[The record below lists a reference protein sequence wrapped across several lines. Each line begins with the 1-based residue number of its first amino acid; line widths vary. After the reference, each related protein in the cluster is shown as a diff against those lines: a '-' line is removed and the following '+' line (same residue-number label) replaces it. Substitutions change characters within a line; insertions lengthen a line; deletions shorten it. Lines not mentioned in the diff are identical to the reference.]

1 MSLSPTRLF
10 YQFAGVHS
18 LLIGLLPFYLPAL
31 MWQNGLTLADI
42 CWFVALNGAGYLLT
56 LYVWDRIRQRLGWRR
71 VIAVSFILELAVV
84 ASIVADNSLSAI
96 HLIALLNGA
105 YGCFFWMS
113 QRLLFV
119 QCTDSHN
126 TGNKFGN
133 FQIVVMIL
141 LKVGILAGGYLW
153 EMWGAAS
160 VFWVTLG
167 LVFPVV
173 LYHLCSHLPADL
185 NASIEPPLGLK
196 SMMTYRDKN
205 RSRLVFFGDGLF
217 LFAESYLWV
226 ITLYFISGQDLSML
240 GVLVVSL
247 SILLAILYYVIKNT
261 LDHLN
266 PPRVY
271 FLAVFGYC
279 LSWLLRGLVDAD
291 GDDLWIYPMI
301 VVIGFFTAF
310 FRLAFNKRF
319 FDLSKQK
326 KTHDYIVLK
335 SYYSQLGVCVF
346 YSLMGMAVM
355 ILSGSLLSPV
365 SIPLLSCLKDP
376 VAILQW
382 CYWALTPAA
391 LIYLLYR
398 TTGAQIG
405 GEPEDE
411 LGDKD
416 VQAMPIQVKTERE
429 KTAS

>member
-1 MSLSPTRLF
+1 VSLSPTRLF
-10 YQFAGVHS
+10 YQFSGVHS

-42 CWFVALNGAGYLLT
+42 CWFVALNGVGYLLT
-56 LYVWDRIRQRLGWRR
+56 LYAWDRIRQRLGWSKM
-71 VIAVSFILELAVV
+71 IAVSFILELAVV
-84 ASIVADNSLSAI
+84 GSIVADNSLQSI

-119 QCTDSHN
+119 QCTASHN
-126 TGNKFGN
+126 TGKKFGN
-133 FQIVVMIL
+133 VQIVVMIL

-167 LVFPVV
+167 LVVPAV
-173 LYHLCSHLPADL
+173 LYHLCTRLPAGM
-185 NASIEPPLGLK
+185 NAPVESPLTLK

-205 RSRLVFFGDGLF
+205 CSRLVFFADGLF
-217 LFAESYLWV
+217 LFAESYFWV
-226 ITLYFISGQDLSML
+226 ISLYFISGQDLSML
-240 GVLVVSL
+240 GVLVVFLSL
-247 SILLAILYYVIKNT
+247 LLAILFYVIKNT

-266 PPRVY
+266 PNRVY
-271 FLAVFGYC
+271 VLAVFGYC

-291 GDDLWIYPMI
+291 GADLWIYPMI
-301 VVIGFFTAF
+301 VVISFFTAF

-326 KTHDYIVLK
+326 MTHDYIVMK

-346 YSLMGMAVM
+346 YGLMGIGLAV
-355 ILSGSLLSPV
+355 ILLPSSLSNSVLN
-365 SIPLLSCLKDP
+365 DP

-382 CYWALTPAA
+382 CYWILTPAT

-398 TTGAQIG
+398 TTGAESIAGNSNQAAVIPLET
-405 GEPEDE
+405 EP
-411 LGDKD
+411 
-416 VQAMPIQVKTERE
+416 E
-429 KTAS
+429 KTAN

>member
-1 MSLSPTRLF
+1 MILSPTRLF
-10 YQFAGVHS
+10 YQFSGAHS

-56 LYVWDRIRQRLGWRR
+56 LYVWDRIRQRLGWSK

-84 ASIVADNSLSAI
+84 GSIVADNSLSAI

-119 QCTDSHN
+119 QCTGSNN
-126 TGNKFGN
+126 TGKKFGN
-133 FQIVVMIL
+133 FQIVVMVL

-167 LVFPVV
+167 LVIPVAI
-173 LYHLCSHLPADL
+173 YHLCIHLPEDL
-185 NASIEPPLGLK
+185 NASTEPPLALK
-196 SMMTYRDKN
+196 SVMTYRDKN
-205 RSRLVFFGDGLF
+205 RSRLVFFADGLF
-217 LFAESYLWV
+217 LFAESYFWV
-226 ITLYFISGQDLSML
+226 ITLYFISGQNLSML

-247 SILLAILYYVIKNT
+247 SILLAALFYIIKNT

-266 PPRVY
+266 PQRAY
-271 FLAVFGYC
+271 RLAVFGYC
-279 LSWLLRGLVDAD
+279 MSWLLRGLVDAD
-291 GDDLWIYPMI
+291 GGDLWIYPMI

-326 KTHDYIVLK
+326 DTHDYIVVK
-335 SYYSQLGVCVF
+335 SYYSQLGVCFF
-346 YSLMGMAVM
+346 YGLMGIAVAVT
-355 ILSGSLLSPV
+355 ISSGSVSSSPV
-365 SIPLLSCLKDP
+365 L
-376 VAILQW
+376 ILQW

-391 LIYLLYR
+391 LIYLYYR
-398 TTGAQIG
+398 TTGV
-405 GEPEDE
+405 ET
-411 LGDKD
+411 
-416 VQAMPIQVKTERE
+416 IQTEITTTE
-429 KTAS
+429 TESETTAS

>member
-1 MSLSPTRLF
+1 VSISRTRLF
-10 YQFAGVHS
+10 YQFSGVHS

-42 CWFVALNGAGYLLT
+42 CWFIALNGFGYLLT
-56 LYVWDRIRQRLGWRR
+56 LYVWDRIRQRLGWRN

-84 ASIVADNSLSAI
+84 GAIVTDNSLSAI

-119 QCTDSHN
+119 QCTGSHN
-126 TGNKFGN
+126 TGKKFGN

-153 EMWGAAS
+153 QMWGAAS

-167 LVFPVV
+167 LVVPAAI
-173 LYHLCSHLPADL
+173 YHLCIHLPTDL
-185 NASIEPPLGLK
+185 DASIERPLALK
-196 SMMTYRDKN
+196 SLATYRDKN
-205 RSRLVFFGDGLF
+205 RSRLVFFVDGLF
-217 LFAESYLWV
+217 LFAESYFWV
-226 ITLYFISGQDLSML
+226 ITLYFISGQDLSKL

-247 SILLAILYYVIKNT
+247 SILLAILFYIIKST
-261 LDHLN
+261 LDHIN
-266 PPRVY
+266 PQRVY
-271 FLAVFGYC
+271 FLAVFGYS

-291 GDDLWIYPMI
+291 GSDLWIYPMI

-326 KTHDYIVLK
+326 KTHNYIVMK

-346 YSLMGMAVM
+346 YSLIAIGV
-355 ILSGSLLSPV
+355 IFLSASLSSVVPDT
-365 SIPLLSCLKDP
+365 LKDP

-382 CYWALTPAA
+382 CYWGLTPAA

-398 TTGAQIG
+398 TTGAEAMAG
-405 GEPEDE
+405 NGY
-411 LGDKD
+411 
-416 VQAMPIQVKTERE
+416 QAASIPTDTEHT
-429 KTAS
+429 KTAR

>member
-1 MSLSPTRLF
+1 
-10 YQFAGVHS
+10 
-18 LLIGLLPFYLPAL
+18 

-42 CWFVALNGAGYLLT
+42 CWFVALNGVGYLLT
-56 LYVWDRIRQRLGWRR
+56 LYVWDRIRQRLGWRK
-71 VIAVSFILELAVV
+71 VIAISFILELAVV
-84 ASIVADNSLSAI
+84 GSIVADTSLSAI
-96 HLIALLNGA
+96 HIIALINGA

-119 QCTDSHN
+119 QCTSSHN
-126 TGNKFGN
+126 TGKKFGN

-153 EMWGAAS
+153 QMWGAAS

-167 LVFPVV
+167 LVVPAVV
-173 LYHLCSHLPADL
+173 YHLCSHLPADL
-185 NASIEPPLGLK
+185 NASVEPPLALK

-205 RSRLVFFGDGLF
+205 RSRLVFFADGLF
-217 LFAESYLWV
+217 LFAESYFWV

-247 SILLAILYYVIKNT
+247 SILLAILFYMIKNT

-266 PPRVY
+266 PQRVY
-271 FLAVFGYC
+271 FLAVFCYC
-279 LSWLLRGLVDAD
+279 LSWLLRGLVDVDAD
-291 GDDLWIYPMI
+291 ADVLWIYLMI

-319 FDLSKQK
+319 FDMSKQK
-326 KTHDYIVLK
+326 KTHDYIVMK

-346 YSLMGMAVM
+346 YGLMGMAV
-355 ILSGSLLSPV
+355 IVFSGSLLNG
-365 SIPLLSCLKDP
+365 LNNP

-382 CYWALTPAA
+382 CYWVLTPAA

-398 TTGAQIG
+398 TTGAEDVLG
-405 GEPEDE
+405 GCYPAASILPE
-411 LGDKD
+411 
-416 VQAMPIQVKTERE
+416 TERE
-429 KTAS
+429 KTTS